1 MLKIKKTVVSNP
13 NHSFF
18 SFHLKHGIAALSFIF
33 IKWNNNHHTCTN
45 MNKSTKEFFYPF
57 SCKPKIGLEPTTP
70 SLRVVGTRHRVP
82 HKYVIFCTIFLF

>member
-70 SLRVVGTRHRVP
+70 SLRVKCSTN
-82 HKYVIFCTIFLF
+82 